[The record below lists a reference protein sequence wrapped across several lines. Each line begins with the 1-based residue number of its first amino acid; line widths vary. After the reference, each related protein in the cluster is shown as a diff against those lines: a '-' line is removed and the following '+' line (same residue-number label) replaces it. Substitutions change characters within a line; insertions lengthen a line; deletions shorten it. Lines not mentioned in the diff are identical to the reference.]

1 MERNELEKIIDEEYK
16 NVRERW
22 RHKHLQLMLVMS
34 AVVIGLEFV
43 MIFVIT
49 GNHMAS
55 SPTQRYLE
63 KYFAA
68 PVICYA
74 VISLATVLLLHMEK
88 LSAAAKNYAVSIGF
102 AMICAVMCFMHDYFF
117 AVYASGV
124 IAIVLTVVYCDIR
137 LTAVTSGFMI
147 LAETA
152 IGVFGQWDPTVVRD
166 SQYRIDVVII
176 IIILAVAFFGSLS
189 IIKWENMRNGEVVTK
204 QSEVE
209 QLRDRILVDDLT
221 GIYNRAGVRR
231 FFDDAEPPVAL
242 VMMDIDHF
250 KYVNDT
256 WGHQT
261 GDDILSGFGNILL
274 AHADNARF
282 DFRYGGDEFLLAFID
297 TTVDE
302 ASAKCE
308 KLRVMFEE
316 SLPPE
321 VRLAG
326 ISLSYGVAEYLK
338 GMTPGEGIA
347 HADHAL
353 YADKKRAETSQDM

>member
-1 MERNELEKIIDEEYK
+1 MEKNELEKIIDEEYK

-22 RHKHLQLMLVMS
+22 RHNHLRLMLAMS
-34 AVVIGLEFV
+34 AVVIALEFV
-43 MIFVIT
+43 MIFVIM

-55 SPTQRYLE
+55 IGTSLYTE

-74 VISLATVLLLHMEK
+74 VISLVTVLLLRMPSI
-88 LSAAAKNYAVSIGF
+88 SAAAKNYTVSIGF

-117 AVYASGV
+117 AVYASGM
-124 IAIVLTVVYCDIR
+124 IAIVMTIVYCDIK

-147 LAETA
+147 LSETA
-152 IGVFGQWDPTVVRD
+152 IGIFGRWDTAVVRNT
-166 SQYRIDVVII
+166 QYSIDVVII
-176 IIILAVAFFGSLS
+176 IIILAAAFFASLA
-189 IIKWENMRNGEVVTK
+189 IIKWENIRNGEVVTK
-204 QSEVE
+204 QTEVE
-209 QLRDRILVDDLT
+209 QLKDKILIDELT
-221 GIYNRAGVRR
+221 GIYNRAGVRW
-231 FFDDAEPPVAL
+231 FFDSAEPPVVLA
-242 VMMDIDHF
+242 MIDIDHF

-261 GDDILSGFGNILL
+261 GDEILVSFGNILL
-274 AHADNARF
+274 AHSDNARF

-297 TTVDE
+297 TTIDE
-302 ASAKCE
+302 ASVKCN
-308 KLRVMFEE
+308 KFRSMFEE
-316 SLPPE
+316 SLPSE

-338 GMTPGEGIA
+338 GMTPGEGIS

-353 YADKKRAETSQDM
+353 YADKKRDETNQDM